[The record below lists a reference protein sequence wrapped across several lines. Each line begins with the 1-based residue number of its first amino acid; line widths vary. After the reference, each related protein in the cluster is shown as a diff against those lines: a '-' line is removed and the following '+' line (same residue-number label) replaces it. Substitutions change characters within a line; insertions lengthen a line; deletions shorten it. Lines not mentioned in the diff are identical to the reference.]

1 MSISSLF
8 QFIIGFFLGIIFFTA
23 GIAGGAYLFLTNA
36 NTAPEK
42 QIFSEEK
49 PKEEKPTTAK
59 KEEKKSTPAKTEA
72 KKEEADKKVA
82 KTEPKKEEVKEEA
95 KDELPA
101 GAYTAR
107 VTWSSGLSLRS
118 EPSKDAQRVGGVGYN
133 SEIIV
138 LKTSSDGDWQKIRLP
153 RSGQEAWVKAGN
165 VAKVEE

>member
-8 QFIIGFFLGIIFFTA
+8 QFVIGFFLGIIFFTA
-23 GIAGGAYLFLTNA
+23 GIAGGAYFFLTRA
-36 NTAPEK
+36 NIEPEK
-42 QIFSEEK
+42 QIFS
-49 PKEEKPTTAK
+49 EEKPTTAK